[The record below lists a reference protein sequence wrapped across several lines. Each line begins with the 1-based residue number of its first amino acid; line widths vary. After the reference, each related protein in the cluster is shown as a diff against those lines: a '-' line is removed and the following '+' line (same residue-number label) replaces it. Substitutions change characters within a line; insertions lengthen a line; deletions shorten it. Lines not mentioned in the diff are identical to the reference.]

1 MAWNGSLQ
9 TKQWFAELLD
19 KQWKVTIEKKWTDF
33 VGMKIVCNPELG
45 IVEMTQ
51 PGFIDKMVAKFEQWL
66 PKNFREKSP
75 KVPMKAGEQLDDLVS
90 DEEWELAKHL
100 PFPSLVCAMNYAVTM
115 TRLECSCSQSM
126 LGAKLSRWS
135 RRDFIAA
142 VYELWYLHGTKDR
155 GVVYTQNQ
163 DPHGPNVVWLSGD
176 ADLGSHSSRRVRT
189 CSVVGING
197 AAVLLKSKKRGL
209 HDATMRAELEA
220 SFYTGMHGLGFI
232 NVLNELEFWQLGNV
246 LYEMCCTLTIS
257 PISNSVMDACPLHR
271 RASMQRSDSY

>member
-1 MAWNGSLQ
+1 
-9 TKQWFAELLD
+9 
-19 KQWKVTIEKKWTDF
+19 
-33 VGMKIVCNPELG
+33 
-45 IVEMTQ
+45 
-51 PGFIDKMVAKFEQWL
+51 
-66 PKNFREKSP
+66 
-75 KVPMKAGEQLDDLVS
+75 
-90 DEEWELAKHL
+90 
-100 PFPSLVCAMNYAVTM
+100 
-115 TRLECSCSQSM
+115 M

-163 DPHGPNVVWLSGD
+163 DSHGPNVVWLSGD

-246 LYEMCCTLTIS
+246 LYTDNFANFKFCDGRMSLASKSKHAEIRQLLILDWIKSNRLSMKWQPTGEMCADIGTKNLAAEQFTKLRDFVTGYHFAKVIFEQRVS
-257 PISNSVMDACPLHR
+257 GDAQTSKTYWSGLYKRVAEANPPDGSTSKHPPSGSASKHQKKR
-271 RASMQRSDSY
+271 R